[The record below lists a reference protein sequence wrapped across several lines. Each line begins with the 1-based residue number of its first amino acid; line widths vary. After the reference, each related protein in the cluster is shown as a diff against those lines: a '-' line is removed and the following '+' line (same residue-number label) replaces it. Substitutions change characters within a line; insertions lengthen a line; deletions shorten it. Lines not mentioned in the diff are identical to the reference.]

1 MKRAISASM
10 LALLVFSGI
19 GSADVNGEQAAEVDH
34 LLNFVKSSACQFD
47 RNGEIHDGI
56 EAESHIRNKYAFF
69 RRKIETTE
77 QFIEWSAT
85 KSTIS
90 GRYYTVK
97 CADAEWIETREWLLQ
112 ELENFRRGG
121 ETRAAPEEKSR
132 IC

>member
-1 MKRAISASM
+1 MKRVTCASLLAM
-10 LALLVFSGI
+10 LLAAGI
-19 GSADVNGEQAAEVDH
+19 VSADVATEQEAEVDH
-34 LLNFVKSSACQFD
+34 LLNYVKTSPCQFQ

-56 EAESHIRNKYAFF
+56 AAESHIRNKYDFF
-69 RRKIETTE
+69 RSKIETTE

-97 CADAEWIETREWLLQ
+97 CADADWKETRDWLLK
-112 ELENFRRGG
+112 ELESFRRGG
-121 ETRAAPEEKSR
+121 NARLAPIARSR